1 MLKFL
6 GRLKGKKRAKSSAHH
21 IVRKNDPT
29 LAVLNNYLK
38 APRPDKNTRLNQ
50 VELVAVDFE
59 TTGLE
64 PSTDKIISMGFCPI
78 SPGAIRLGE
87 CEHLI
92 INAEHQLQSENVAI
106 HGLTD
111 DQLKQGILPG
121 AAFDKFMELTA
132 NKVIVA
138 HYHSIERLFIQRLA
152 RQIIDRPIPLS
163 ILDTFMIGKRQM
175 KISQKAIVPKMFR
188 LFNLK
193 KEYGLPNYKAHNAL
207 EDAIST
213 AELFLAQLSRFDQ
226 PLEGIR
232 LGDLGLNNFRR

>member
-1 MLKFL
+1 MLEFL
-6 GRLKGKKRAKSSAHH
+6 RRLKQKERLRSSARQ
-21 IVRKNDPT
+21 VGRKKVPSVPGLND
-29 LAVLNNYLK
+29 YLK
-38 APRPDKNTRLNQ
+38 TPRPEKKTLLND
-50 VELVAVDFE
+50 VELIAVDFE
-59 TTGLE
+59 TTGLD

-78 SPGAIRLGE
+78 SPGAIRLKD

-111 DQLKQGILPG
+111 DQLKQGILPQE
-121 AAFDKFMELTA
+121 AFEKFLQITA

-138 HYHSIERLFIQRLA
+138 HYHSIEKHFIQRLA
-152 RQIIDRPIPLS
+152 RQIIARPIPLS
-163 ILDTFMIGKRQM
+163 IVDTFVIGRRQM
-175 KISQKAIVPKMFR
+175 KNSQKVILPKMFR

-213 AELFLAQLSRFDQ
+213 AELFLAQLSRFEQ
-226 PLEGIR
+226 PTASIK
-232 LGDLGLNNFRR
+232 LGDLGLNNYRR